1 MNIVILKGRLTRDP
15 DFRQTQSGTSMCRL
29 SVAVDGFKDKDG
41 NKQTDFIECTA
52 WRNTADFISRYFTKG
67 QEILLEGNLK
77 NNNYEDANGA
87 KHYSYTVNVNKVHFC
102 GRKADNQ
109 GSGQPVQQAQAQER
123 HPAANNVAES
133 LNVQDIA
140 EFEEIL
146 SDGEVPF

>member
-1 MNIVILKGRLTRDP
+1 MNIVIIKGRLVRNP
-15 DFRQTQSGTSMCRL
+15 DFRQTQSGISVCRF

-52 WRNTADFISRYFTKG
+52 WRNNAEFVSRYFSKG
-67 QEILLEGNLK
+67 QEILVEGNLK
-77 NNNYEDANGA
+77 NSNYEDQNGV
-87 KHYSYTVNVNKVHFC
+87 KHYSYNVSVTHVHFC
-102 GRKADNQ
+102 GSKSDNQ
-109 GSGQPVQQAQAQER
+109 QSGQPVQQVQAQSQ
-123 HPAANNVAES
+123 HPASNNAAEA